1 MNEIIEL
8 TKIDFPS
15 IFISVFTIL
24 VGIKAIVSLS
34 EWIISKLGLETKWIR
49 KKREDHNLI
58 VSTVNKVNNME
69 QIDDA
74 IKHDID
80 DILTLL
86 KDHIETDKKNTRATF
101 RSSLYRMHSDF
112 TSRGFVTKEGL
123 KTFLECGEAYEK
135 ANGDDIYHDKLKP
148 EVMKL
153 PIRETDTDG
162 VMIDEV

>member
-15 IFISVFTIL
+15 IFISVFIIL

-112 TSRGFVTKEGL
+112 TSRGFVTKEGW
-123 KTFLECGEAYEK
+123 KTFLECGDAYEK

-148 EVMKL
+148 EVMNL
-153 PIRETDTDG
+153 PIKEIDSDG
-162 VMIDEV
+162 IIIEDI

>member
-24 VGIKAIVSLS
+24 VGIKVIVSLF
-34 EWIISKLGLETKWIR
+34 EWTISKLGLETKWIR

-86 KDHIETDKKNTRATF
+86 KEHIETDKKNTQATF

-112 TSRGFVTKEGL
+112 TSRGFITREGL
-123 KTFLECGEAYEK
+123 KTFLECGKAYEDAGGK
-135 ANGDDIYHDKLKP
+135 IVA
-148 EVMKL
+148 
-153 PIRETDTDG
+153 PI
-162 VMIDEV
+162 M

>member
-24 VGIKAIVSLS
+24 VGIKAIVSLF
-34 EWIISKLGLETKWIR
+34 EWTISKLGLETKWMR

-112 TSRGFVTKEGL
+112 T
-123 KTFLECGEAYEK
+123 
-135 ANGDDIYHDKLKP
+135 
-148 EVMKL
+148 
-153 PIRETDTDG
+153 
-162 VMIDEV
+162 